1 MSKSHFARAVEA
13 AFGQYAAGPGKHFAG
28 GTGYY
33 DSLMNRY
40 AVLFPNRSDESW
52 FNSFDEA
59 MDAVVG
65 FVSAAE
71 ES

>member
-1 MSKSHFARAVEA
+1 MSKSHFTRAIES
-13 AFGQYAAGPGKHFAG
+13 AFSQYAARPGKHFAG

-52 FNSFDEA
+52 FCSFDEA

-65 FVSAAE
+65 YLDTVE

>member
-1 MSKSHFARAVEA
+1 MSKSHFTQAIET
-13 AFGQYAAGPGKHFAG
+13 AFGQHAAGPGKKFAG

-40 AVLFPNRSDESW
+40 AVLFPSQSDESW
-52 FNSFDEA
+52 FCSFDEA

-65 FVSAAE
+65 YLDTVE